1 MTSAEAARAGA
12 KGPARAILVAATL
25 LLAAC
30 GFRPVYLPESRDGSL
45 AASESQAVFVAVI
58 PDRTGQIFRQ
68 FLQQRLEG
76 EGTDTPKRYE
86 LVAALGIGG
95 EGIAILRDSSVTR
108 VRFNGTATWT
118 LRRLDPA
125 RTVLSGGTARITDG
139 VNINNQQ
146 YVASDLEGDAA
157 TRRIAENLADRVAL
171 DVAIFL
177 RKQAAAPQ

>member
-1 MTSAEAARAGA
+1 MTIG
-12 KGPARAILVAATL
+12 TCL
-25 LLAAC
+25 LLTAC
-30 GFRPVYLPESRDGSL
+30 GWRPVYLPESRNASL
-45 AASESQAVFVAVI
+45 ANTESQAVFVPVI

-76 EGTDTPKRYE
+76 EGSDTPKRYE
-86 LVAALGIGG
+86 LLASLGIGG
-95 EGIAILRDSSVTR
+95 EGIAILRDSSITR
-108 VRFNGTATWT
+108 VRYNGTATWT

-125 RTVLSGGTARITDG
+125 RTVLTTGTARITDG

-157 TRRIAENLADRVAL
+157 TRRIAETLADRVAL

-177 RKQAAAPQ
+177 RKQAAIQQ